1 MFIYIYIYLS
11 IYRIYISTLSI
22 CLYLYISIFTKI
34 YLHIYYASKTMITY
48 IYVIYIYNTRIEH
61 SDKYVSNSARLR
73 RGGQHP
79 TNCQWSVPQSSPG
92 LIQPCWK
99 SSDFLMFNPWE
110 PPKKVCGGP
119 KAVSLRKAILQ
130 ECVSFCLSQKGGP
143 DKNKVNSQT
152 KSGYRK
158 AWHKITQTSI
168 IYESMVSLATT
179 GLLFKIVSLPNPE
192 ITWNTLQNQIRLV
205 GW

>member
-1 MFIYIYIYLS
+1 
-11 IYRIYISTLSI
+11 
-22 CLYLYISIFTKI
+22 
-34 YLHIYYASKTMITY
+34 
-48 IYVIYIYNTRIEH
+48 
-61 SDKYVSNSARLR
+61 
-73 RGGQHP
+73 
-79 TNCQWSVPQSSPG
+79 
-92 LIQPCWK
+92 
-99 SSDFLMFNPWE
+99 MFNPWE

-192 ITWNTLQNQIRLV
+192 IT
-205 GW
+205 